1 MLAAHREG
9 GKDMGDDSNTSSPS
23 GKNTGSNSDQLS
35 TILAILLGAVFALAV
50 VSSVILGEIS
60 KAHISLAEKHLFIG
74 GYWCLV
80 VLVGPIALMVWNR
93 KNPAVQKIYTVLLMI
108 VVVGGVVI
116 LPVFYLDRVDR
127 TLVMKLGA
135 IALLAMIP
143 GLLYLQFIAV
153 KGRTLR
159 QEFILNLHRLQ
170 IDSYE
175 NLPTPP
181 TDSMFFQGSN
191 PTAPGES
198 LYLRKFDAL
207 YGGPAEDPKS
217 ESEEQPAKDG
227 QTERVADGASD
238 SYTLAAANRLPLVLA
253 TLVLA
258 IGWTVV
264 LQPEPIL
271 ARSLGFLGSVTLN
284 GRPFL
289 PMEPLQFAFAGSY
302 FFILQMVIRRYFQDD
317 LKPSAY
323 VAALQRVIV
332 VTLLITA
339 VHQVWPWS
347 AAQENAFAF
356 LAGVFP
362 DSALK
367 ALMELLATPIRPFV
381 QGLQKPFPLSDLDG
395 MNMWYESR
403 LVEEGIEDMQSLATA
418 NLVDVILRTR
428 VPVNRLVDWI
438 DQSILF
444 LHVSGKAH
452 HYQDQEQPSDRD
464 ILRQLGIRTATELE
478 DGLRPRCSITR
489 GGPNDKTANATDTFV
504 QKLTSVLN
512 TGPRNDWPSVT
523 ESIARAL
530 HREPNLYHVRQWKSY
545 PDRIEDARLRLAV
558 PAGAPTSAG
567 NGHERDG
574 SERLTNPEA
583 AGIDK
588 REATPLTPDKHQK

>member
-1 MLAAHREG
+1 VV
-9 GKDMGDDSNTSSPS
+9 KDVGDASQTSSPS
-23 GKNTGSNSDQLS
+23 DPDTDSNSDQLS
-35 TILAILLGAVFALAV
+35 AIVAILLGAVFALV
-50 VSSVILGEIS
+50 VASSVILGEIS
-60 KAHISLAEKHLFIG
+60 KAHISLAGKHILIG
-74 GYWCLV
+74 VYWCAV
-80 VLVGPIALMVWNR
+80 VLGVVIGLMVWNR

-108 VVVGGVVI
+108 VAVGGAVI

-127 TLVMKLGA
+127 TLILKLGA

-191 PTAPGES
+191 PTAPGEN
-198 LYLRKFDAL
+198 LYLQKFDAL
-207 YGGPAEDPKS
+207 YGGPAEHLKS
-217 ESEEQPAKDG
+217 EDEKPPEKVG
-227 QTERVADGASD
+227 QTEGVADGASD
-238 SYTLAAANRLPLVLA
+238 SYTFAAANRLPVVLA

-258 IGWTVV
+258 IGWSVV

-271 ARSLGFLGSVTLN
+271 ARSLGNLGSVTLS
-284 GRPFL
+284 GRPLL
-289 PMEPLQFAFAGSY
+289 PIEPLRFAFAGSY

-347 AAQENAFAF
+347 ASQENAFAF

-444 LHVSGKAH
+444 LHVSGTAH
-452 HYQDQEQPSDRD
+452 HVQGQEQQSDRD
-464 ILRQLGIRTATELE
+464 ILRQLGIRTATDLE
-478 DGLRPRCSITR
+478 DGLRPRGSITP
-489 GGPNDKTANATDTFV
+489 GGPNDKTANATDAFV
-504 QKLTSVLN
+504 QKLASVLN
-512 TGPRNDWPSVT
+512 TGPRSDWPSVT
-523 ESIARAL
+523 ESIARAM
-530 HREPNLYHVRQWKSY
+530 HGEPNLYHVRQWKSY
-545 PDRIEDARLRLAV
+545 PDCIAATRLRQAV
-558 PAGAPTSAG
+558 PAGAPSSAG

-574 SERLTNPEA
+574 SDTFTSPEA
-583 AGIDK
+583 AGTGK
-588 REATPLTPDKHQK
+588 REAKPLTPGKHQE

>member
-1 MLAAHREG
+1 
-9 GKDMGDDSNTSSPS
+9 MGDASGTENSS
-23 GKNTGSNSDQLS
+23 GKNTDSDSDQLS
-35 TILAILLGAVFALAV
+35 KVLVILIGAGFALLV
-50 VSSVILGEIS
+50 VSSVILDKIS
-60 KAHISLAEKHLFIG
+60 KAHISLATKHLLIG
-74 GYWCLV
+74 GYWSLAFLGIV
-80 VLVGPIALMVWNR
+80 IGLMAWNR
-93 KNPAVQKIYTVLLMI
+93 KNPSVQKIYTVLLMI
-108 VVVGGVVI
+108 VVVGGLVI

-143 GLLYLQFIAV
+143 GLLYLQFIAA
-153 KGRTLR
+153 KGPTLR
-159 QEFILNLHRLQ
+159 QEYILNLHRLQ
-170 IDSYE
+170 IDSYK

-181 TDSMFFQGSN
+181 PDSLFFQGPN
-191 PTAPGES
+191 PPTQGEN
-198 LYLRKFDAL
+198 LYLQKFDAL

-217 ESEEQPAKDG
+217 KGDKPPATAG
-227 QTERVADGASD
+227 QTEQVTDGPNG
-238 SYTLAAANRLPLVLA
+238 SYTVPAANRLPLVLA

-258 IGWTVV
+258 IGWSAV

-271 ARSLGFLGSVTLN
+271 ARSLGNLGSVTLS
-284 GRPFL
+284 GQPPL
-289 PMEPLQFAFAGSY
+289 PIDPLRFAFAGSY

-317 LKPSAY
+317 LKPNAY

-356 LAGVFP
+356 LVGVFP

-367 ALMELLATPIRPFV
+367 ALMDLLATPIRLFV

-444 LHVSGKAH
+444 LHVSGKARHDGGEAH
-452 HYQDQEQPSDRD
+452 HDRKEQPSDRD

-478 DGLRPRCSITR
+478 DGLRPRGSATR
-489 GGPNDKTANATDTFV
+489 GGPNDKTPNDKTANATDTFV
-504 QKLTSVLN
+504 RKLTLVLN
-512 TGPRNDWPSVT
+512 TGQRSNWPSVT

-530 HREPNLYHVRQWKSY
+530 HDEPNLYHVRQWKSY
-545 PDRIEDARLRLAV
+545 SDRIEATRPRPAV

-567 NGHERDG
+567 NGHDQDG
-574 SERLTNPEA
+574 SDTLTSLKA
-583 AGIDK
+583 TGTGK
-588 REATPLTPDKHQK
+588 R